1 MGNFKKSK
9 KRIFF
14 IVLLALLF
22 SCIQLSPI
30 ENLYYKQIKIKN
42 YHIEWFFHST
52 LSNTSPDFLTIRN
65 GVLQDTIFEGNNLFG
80 VSVSDSDK
88 LVLKFAGEPS
98 GINNIKFIEK
108 KYNLDILLD
117 TSLSNSNI
125 ERPKWYKTADKET
138 Y

>member
-1 MGNFKKSK
+1 MENLKKLK
-9 KRIFF
+9 NRIFL
-14 IVLLALLF
+14 IVPLIFLF
-22 SCIQLSPI
+22 ACLQMSPI

-52 LSNTSPDFLTIRN
+52 LSNTSPDFHTIRN
-65 GVLQDTIFEGNNLFG
+65 GVLQDTIFEANNLFG